1 MFFAFF
7 ENLKKYVL
15 IYCLG
20 FHMKIVTEK
29 HIVRGVLGLRCN
41 TFCPISDMVMQT
53 SWIDGKLNELSEKKK
68 RDEKID
74 LRMILEQ
81 ISEKKKLGNYKING
95 KVW

>member
-1 MFFAFF
+1 
-7 ENLKKYVL
+7 
-15 IYCLG
+15 
-20 FHMKIVTEK
+20 MKIVTEK

-53 SWIDGKLNELSEKKK
+53 SWIDGKLNELNKKKK

-81 ISEKKKLGNYKING
+81 ISENFLKKLQNQWESVIISNPPSLC
-95 KVW
+95 VSQ